1 MKLNG
6 QTALVT
12 GGAHRLGKAIAMA
25 LAAAGVHVAIHYH
38 RSAAQAETT
47 LAELRAVGI
56 EATAIQGDL
65 AIVAEVERVVDA
77 AISHWGR
84 LDLLVN
90 SAGIWGSTPLGSV
103 DQARWDELLDTNLR
117 SAFFAAQRA
126 APALRAARGAIVNI
140 ADVGALRPWRNH
152 TPYLI
157 SKGGLLTM
165 TEALAKDLAPEVR
178 VNAVA
183 PGPVLLPNDWTA
195 AQAEKSARSVLL
207 RRLGSAED
215 VAQAVVY
222 LASASYV
229 TGVILPVD
237 GGQRLI

>member
-1 MKLNG
+1 MELKG
-6 QTALVT
+6 RVALVT
-12 GGAHRLGKAIAMA
+12 GGAHRVGKAIALA
-25 LAAAGVHVAIHYH
+25 LGQAGANVAIHYH
-38 RSAAQAETT
+38 RSAAPAEET
-47 LAELRAVGI
+47 LAELRSLGV
-56 EATAIQGDL
+56 EATAIRGDL
-65 AIVAEVERVVDA
+65 TAIGEIERVVDE
-77 AISHWGR
+77 AIAPWGR

-90 SAGIWGSTPLGSV
+90 SAGIWGTDPIGSV
-103 DQARWDELLDTNLR
+103 TEARWEELLNTNLR

-140 ADVGALRPWRNH
+140 ADVGAIRPWRNH

-178 VNAVA
+178 VNAIA
-183 PGPVLLPNDWTA
+183 PGPVLLPDDWTA
-195 AQAEKSARSVLL
+195 EQAERSARSVLL
-207 RRLGSAED
+207 GRLGRAED
-215 VAQAVVY
+215 VAQATVY
-222 LASASYV
+222 LASADYV